1 MIAKTI
7 AYRRDGVSIA
17 WENDHTSEYASVWLR
32 DNDPVNRDPR
42 TGQRLFD
49 VTELPLEAPLEGVRE
64 DGGTLHL
71 AWAGGSISAYPL
83 EWLYENC
90 PCPAHAEQAP
100 VRQWGSSHK
109 KVLRRFDYTR
119 IQQSS
124 ALRLDWLEAVATWG
138 LAFLSGVP
146 TIEGSVLE
154 VAALVGWV
162 RETNYGRLFDVRS
175 VPDPNNLAYTNRQ
188 LGLHTDNPYRDPVP
202 GLEILHCLRAGR
214 EGGASLFADGF
225 AVVEALLAKDGEA
238 CEILASTP
246 VRFAF
251 SDAVASLAAERSI
264 IQRNCDGRLEQ
275 VHYNSRSMA
284 PLRMAAGKM
293 VSFYRA
299 YTAFAQLLLDPRFV
313 VTTSLADGELVICD
327 NRRVLHGRTAF
338 SSADPRHLQGC
349 YLDQDGLRSQITVLK
364 RNGHR

>member
-17 WENDHTSEYASVWLR
+17 WENGHTSEYASVWLR
-32 DNDPVNRDPR
+32 DNDPVNRDPG

-49 VTELPLEAPLEGVRE
+49 VTELPLDAPLEGLRE
-64 DGGTLHL
+64 DGGTVHL
-71 AWAGGSISAYPL
+71 AWAGGSISAFPL
-83 EWLYENC
+83 KWLYENC
-90 PCPAHAEQAP
+90 PCPVHAEPAP
-100 VRQWGSSHK
+100 VRQWGSSDK

-119 IQQSS
+119 IRQSA

-146 TIEGSVLE
+146 TIEGCVLE

-202 GLEILHCLRAGR
+202 GFEILHCLRAGR

-225 AVVEALLAKDGEA
+225 AVVEALQAEDGEA
-238 CEILASTP
+238 
-246 VRFAF
+246 
-251 SDAVASLAAERSI
+251 
-264 IQRNCDGRLEQ
+264 
-275 VHYNSRSMA
+275 
-284 PLRMAAGKM
+284 
-293 VSFYRA
+293 
-299 YTAFAQLLLDPRFV
+299 
-313 VTTSLADGELVICD
+313 
-327 NRRVLHGRTAF
+327 
-338 SSADPRHLQGC
+338 
-349 YLDQDGLRSQITVLK
+349 
-364 RNGHR
+364 